1 MTNKLKQVIQS
12 QYHAALTMLENSVKG
27 CPVSL
32 WEDKTYKN
40 QYWQIAFHTL
50 YYTHYYLGDFET
62 SFEPWEKY
70 KKDYQYLTPSSSA
83 LFIEPYSQQ
92 DVLEYLKFC
101 RKQVD
106 ERIPNTR
113 LDNPSGLEWLP
124 TTKLELLL
132 YNLRHIQHHAGQLI
146 DRLRIHS
153 DIPSEWIDMGQNINQ
168 GDKNEQHS

>member
-1 MTNKLKQVIQS
+1 MTTKLIQVIQS
-12 QYHAALTMLENSVKG
+12 QYHAALTMLENSIKD
-27 CPVSL
+27 CPMSL

-50 YYTHYYLGDFET
+50 YYTHYYLSDFKK

-70 KKDYQYLTPSSSA
+70 RKDHQYLRPNSSA
-83 LFIEPYSQQ
+83 LVIEAYSQQ

-101 RKQVD
+101 RKQVT
-106 ERIPNTR
+106 ERIPITK

-132 YNLRHIQHHAGQLI
+132 YNLRHVQHHAGQLI
-146 DRLRIHS
+146 DRLRISADISS
-153 DIPSEWIDMGQNINQ
+153 DWIDMQ
-168 GDKNEQHS
+168 